1 MVKRSDLDK
10 PDLPERIRRELR
22 RFIGRVREQLS
33 GDCEVYLFGSYARGD
48 WVSDSDLDLI
58 VVSSRFDGLELGRRH
73 LLVRELLPSWLSV
86 ELLLYTPKE
95 FEMAKKRSI
104 IEDAAEYWI
113 KLV

>member
-1 MVKRSDLDK
+1 
-10 PDLPERIRRELR
+10 
-22 RFIGRVREQLS
+22 
-33 GDCEVYLFGSYARGD
+33 
-48 WVSDSDLDLI
+48 
-58 VVSSRFDGLELGRRH
+58 LELGRRH

-113 KLV
+113 KLL